1 MVLQKLSQLSL
12 KLAFFG
18 LVFLFLGMMKWERLL
33 AKGRFGDSPL
43 KINTNAGRS
52 EFEIDYD
59 RIIFSAPFRN
69 LQDKTQVFPLPDQA
83 FVHTRLTHSLEV
95 SSVGRSL
102 GKGAGEILI
111 NKFPNLQSLGID
123 SSDIG
128 AIVAAAA
135 LTHDIGN
142 PPFGHAGEEA
152 ISDFFRLH
160 PDGKCWERHIRIDQ
174 WADLINFE
182 GNAQGFRMLVS
193 KESGLK
199 LTYATLAAFTKYPRP
214 SLIAQRDIAR
224 KSQKKYG
231 FFINQLVDFE
241 QMTDVLG
248 IEKLSS
254 DSWVRHPLAFL
265 VEAADDICYSIIDLE
280 DGCTM
285 GLVDFEE
292 TVDLLKPILG
302 DLFDPEKLKDRSINQ
317 NLGALRALAIG
328 KLIQETVEVFAQYEE
343 NMRKGTFDKALTDMI
358 PSAKALGEISRVSIQ
373 KIYRSKVVLEK
384 EAAGFQVLEGLLTV
398 FSRALYHHFYQ
409 PEAFS
414 GQDKSILRL
423 LPEDFPMKG
432 WGAEVNPYPLLR
444 ALVDFVAGMTDKYA
458 LNLYRRVNGISIPG
472 F

>member
-1 MVLQKLSQLSL
+1 
-12 KLAFFG
+12 
-18 LVFLFLGMMKWERLL
+18 MMKWEKLL
-33 AKGRFGDSPL
+33 AGGRFGETPKSL
-43 KINTNAGRS
+43 LSESGRT

-69 LQDKTQVFPLPDQA
+69 LQDKTQVFPLPEQA

-102 GKGAGEILI
+102 GKAAGESLLE
-111 NKFPNLQSLGID
+111 KYPTLQKPGIT
-123 SSDIG
+123 SAAIG
-128 AIVAAAA
+128 SIVAAAS

-160 PDGKCWERHIRIDQ
+160 PYGNVWEKHVRVDQ
-174 WADLINFE
+174 WADLVNFE

-193 KESGLK
+193 KQFGLN

-214 SLIAQRDIAR
+214 SLIPQRDIAR

-241 QMTDVLG
+241 AMTEALG
-248 IEKLSS
+248 VEKISAE
-254 DSWVRHPLAFL
+254 SWVRHPLAFL

-285 GLVDFEE
+285 GLVGFEE
-292 TVDLLKPILG
+292 TVALLQPILG
-302 DLFDPEKLKDRSINQ
+302 DRFDEEKLKDRSQ
-317 NLGALRALAIG
+317 TQSLGILRAMVIG
-328 KLIQETVEVFAQYEE
+328 QLVRETVDAFVHYEE
-343 NMRKGTFDKALTDMI
+343 SMRKGNFDKALTDII
-358 PSAKALGEISRVSIQ
+358 PSAKALSAISAVSVK

-384 EAAGFQVLEGLLTV
+384 EAAGFQVLEGLLSV
-398 FSRALYHHFYQ
+398 FSQALYHQFYS
-409 PEAFS
+409 PDLFS

-423 LPEDFPMKG
+423 LPEDFPLKG
-432 WGAEVNPYPLLR
+432 WGAAVNPYSMLR
-444 ALVDFVAGMTDKYA
+444 VLVDFISGMPDKYA
-458 LNLYRRVNGISIPG
+458 LNLYRKVKGISFPG
-472 F
+472 S